1 MDWDSTLLKLLD
13 TNESIE
19 LRKLAR
25 PGIFTNAETLNP
37 HVTQL
42 ITDIEP
48 EEYCLFTAEHQGG
61 ATSGRPSARSG
72 LSSAPIITAESL
84 EGLSIDDVCEA
95 LDELARMFPNA
106 AGGVESKTA
115 YYRTRAQQLVES
127 IVGLEDTVER
137 QRRELIE
144 YNESLSALSSARPQ
158 SVESVSKRIKEL
170 ENERDQ
176 LTEKLAR
183 IQMEVSYDNI
193 SHVLK
198 VD

>member
-1 MDWDSTLLKLLD
+1 MDWDGTLLKLLD

-61 ATSGRPSARSG
+61 ATSARSG
-72 LSSAPIITAESL
+72 IRSAPIITAESL
-84 EGLSIDDVCEA
+84 ESLSIDDVCEA

-158 SVESVSKRIKEL
+158 SVESVSRRIKEL

-183 IQMEVSYDNI
+183 IQVEVS
-193 SHVLK
+193 
-198 VD
+198 